1 MSLLLIYTNM
11 GTIIGLLVIGV
22 GAMMVIKSESFLG
35 TFGMIPWAESNL
47 SGGSLMFYKLF
58 GVVLVVGG
66 ILGVTGLF
74 GGLVL
79 WLLAPLFRGGV

>member
-1 MSLLLIYTNM
+1 M

-22 GAMMVIKSESFLG
+22 GALMVIKSEGFLG

-47 SGGSLMFYKLF
+47 SGGSLSFYKLLGIVF
-58 GVVLVVGG
+58 VVGG

-74 GGLVL
+74 GDLML
-79 WLLAPLFRGGV
+79 WLLSPLFRGGL

>member
-1 MSLLLIYTNM
+1 M

-22 GAMMVIKSESFLG
+22 GALMVIKSENFLS

-47 SGGSLMFYKLF
+47 SGGSIMFYKLLGIVF
-58 GVVLVVGG
+58 VVGG

-74 GGLVL
+74 GDLVL
-79 WLLAPLFRGGV
+79 WLLSPLFRSRV